1 MAARIFVRGHPQET
15 PYTPEK
21 YAADLSLWPST
32 AGFTVHHNLQH
43 LWASPQ
49 LPGPEYQS
57 LLLFAIGVWAA
68 DKLVLRSTAADAWTR
83 ELVLEVP
90 VSPAWMAPLT
100 DLTPALE
107 FLTGDR
113 WQLVPRPLNP
123 DLGFQAE
130 WHLAWQPDLVCLF
143 SGGVDSLVGALD
155 FLEAGYRLIL
165 VSHYDFGQLAG
176 YQKNLAAA
184 LTQHYGA
191 ERVHHLGLRV
201 QLEAPELSLRSR
213 SLLFIALGLAVAGAF
228 KPRLPL
234 LVPENGFISL
244 NPPLTLNRLGSYS
257 TRTTHPYVIQNLQ
270 DLFRQIKILHP
281 LVNPY
286 QGQTKGEMLASS
298 RSQELLRVL
307 LPHTLSCSHPVV
319 ARWHRQTQGNC
330 GYCFPC
336 LLRRAALHQ
345 IGTDQGQDYL
355 YDALAD
361 DRLLT
366 NRVRGADLRSLLF
379 ALRTWEATG
388 PTPSLLWRTGPLSEE
403 LDSKL
408 RVLEAGMAEIKTW
421 LQAKAP
427 PRVRKY
433 LGW

>member
-15 PYTPEK
+15 PHTPEK
-21 YAADLSLWPST
+21 YAADISLWPPTS
-32 AGFTVHHNLQH
+32 GFTVHHNLQQ
-43 LWASPQ
+43 LWANPR
-49 LPGPEYQS
+49 LPSSEYQS
-57 LLLFAIGVWAA
+57 LLLLAIGVWAT
-68 DKLVLRSTAADAWTR
+68 DKLVFRSTAADAWTR

-90 VSPAWMAPLT
+90 ASPAWMALVAG
-100 DLTPALE
+100 LTPILE

-113 WQLVPRPLNP
+113 WQLVPRPLQY
-123 DLGFQAE
+123 DLSFQAE
-130 WHLAWQPDLVCLF
+130 WRLDWQPDLVCLF
-143 SGGVDSLVGALD
+143 SGGIDSLVGAID

-165 VSHYDFGQLAG
+165 VSHYDYGQLAG
-176 YQKNLAAA
+176 YQKHLAAA

-213 SLLFIALGLAVAGAF
+213 SLLFIALGLTVAGAF

-257 TRTTHPYVIQNLQ
+257 TRTTHPYVLQNLQ
-270 DLFRQIKILHP
+270 DFCRQVKIFHP

-298 RSQELLRVL
+298 RGQELLRAL
-307 LPHTLSCSHPVV
+307 LPQTLSCSHPVV

-336 LLRRAALHQ
+336 LLRRAALHR
-345 IGTDQGQDYL
+345 IGADQGQDYL
-355 YDALAD
+355 YDVLTD

-379 ALRTWEATG
+379 ALKTWEDIG
-388 PTPSLLWRTGPLSEE
+388 PTPSLLWRTGPLPGEFD
-403 LDSKL
+403 LKL
-408 RVLEAGMAEIKTW
+408 RVLAAGMAEIKSW
-421 LQAKAP
+421 LQSQARP
-427 PRVRKY
+427 GLRRY